1 LSVHWT
7 SSPVRRTTS
16 TFSTDG
22 QSLDR
27 LVDGGLERHGEP
39 RRNCPSEVITSLASA
54 SSMRLRSASA
64 EKPPKTTEC
73 GAPMRA
79 HASMATTACGIIGM

>member
-1 LSVHWT
+1 M
-7 SSPVRRTTS
+7 
-16 TFSTDG
+16 D
-22 QSLDR
+22 
-27 LVDGGLERHGEP
+27 EP
-39 RRNCPSEVITSLASA
+39 RRNCPSVVMTTLASA